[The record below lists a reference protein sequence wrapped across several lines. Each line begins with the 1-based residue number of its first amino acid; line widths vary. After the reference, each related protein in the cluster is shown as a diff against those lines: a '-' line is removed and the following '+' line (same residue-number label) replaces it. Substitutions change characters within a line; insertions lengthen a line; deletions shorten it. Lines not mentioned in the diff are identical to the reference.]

1 MTHKEIDNKIEH
13 NEKIKKKEERELNR
27 LSNARLVLAILFV
40 LGFAAYFKSDLTAGL
55 AVSAAAGLFFA
66 YFVVLFARKKE
77 DIDALETYQVVLE
90 RYRERLQGTWEN
102 LPETGFQYRD
112 MAPNKS
118 DDLDLFGERSLFQ
131 YLSVAHT
138 MSGNDALA
146 RLLVKPNLKYIA
158 ERQESVSELLRDDE
172 FALQFE
178 ALALQPNERK
188 RKREQEAEKNLRS
201 YARGESE
208 PLWPYLHWVGYGLP
222 IVTAIA
228 IVAAVIGF
236 MPLTFPLALVATQL
250 GAAILSGGAI
260 SERKQA
266 LLNFHRRLKGLQG
279 RLNLLQKTSFESF
292 YLKEMQKDLSNS
304 SAALSELNRLVSLWN
319 LRENFLL
326 YFPLCGLLAW
336 DFNCLAAIE
345 RWRKKYGSDFNRW
358 LDWIGEVEAL
368 LSLGTI
374 GRLREDAVPAE
385 IVADEKPYLDM
396 VEATHPLLA
405 SETAVKNDYHQEG
418 ETVIITG
425 SNMSGKSTFMR
436 TIGLNAVLAY
446 AGGVVCAKRF
456 AISPMH
462 ILTSMRVRDDVGQG
476 ISTFYGEILRIKE
489 MADYAKKGKPMLVL
503 IDEIFKGTNSADR
516 IIGAETAIRRLSK
529 PWIMTLVT
537 THDFELCALVEAEE
551 VNGRNQH
558 FEEHYE
564 GDNILFDYKI
574 QPGRCQTTN
583 AQALMRLAGL
593 MDETDNE
600 DRW

>member
-1 MTHKEIDNKIEH
+1 MTGKEIDNKIKQ
-13 NEKIKKKEERELNR
+13 NEKTRKREEHELNR
-27 LSNARLVLAILFV
+27 LSNIRLVLAIFFV
-40 LGFAAYFKSDLTAGL
+40 LGLAAYFKEDLTVGLVIAGIAGL
-55 AVSAAAGLFFA
+55 LFA
-66 YFVVLFARKKE
+66 YFVVLFGRKKE
-77 DIDALETYQVVLE
+77 DIDALETYKVVLE
-90 RYRERLQGTWEN
+90 RYKERLQGTWDN
-102 LPETGFQYRD
+102 LPENGSGYRK
-112 MAPNKS
+112 MAPHKS
-118 DDLDLFGERSLFQ
+118 DDLDLFGQRSLFQ

-146 RLLVKPNLKYIA
+146 RLLVKPNLTFIA
-158 ERQESVSELLRDDE
+158 ERQDSVAELLRDDD

-188 RKREQEAEKNLRS
+188 RKREQEAEKTLRS
-201 YARGESE
+201 YARGEGE
-208 PLWPYLHWVGYGLP
+208 PLWPHLHWIGYGLP
-222 IVTAIA
+222 VVTGLAIGSA
-228 IVAAVIGF
+228 VAGI
-236 MPLTFPLALVATQL
+236 MPITFPLGLVAIQL
-250 GAAILSGGAI
+250 GAAILSAGAI
-260 SERKQA
+260 ASRKQA

-292 YLKEMQKDLSNS
+292 YLTKMQKDVSNS
-304 SAALSELNRLVSLWN
+304 SAALAELNRLVSLWN

-326 YFPLCGLLAW
+326 YFPLCGLFAW

-345 RWRKKYGSDFNRW
+345 RWRNKYGDDFNRW

-374 GRLREDAVPAE
+374 GRLRGDAVLAE
-385 IVADEKPYLDM
+385 IADLDEPYLDM
-396 VEATHPLLA
+396 VEATHPLLPPK
-405 SETAVKNDYHQEG
+405 TAVKNDYHQEG

-456 AISPMH
+456 VISPMH
-462 ILTSMRVRDDVGQG
+462 VLTSMRVRDDVGQG

-489 MADYAKKGKPMLVL
+489 MADYAKKGRPMLVL

-516 IIGAETAIRRLSK
+516 IIGAETAIRRLSE

-537 THDFELCALVEAEE
+537 THDFELCALVEAQE
-551 VNGRNQH
+551 VDGRNQH

-574 QPGRCQTTN
+574 RPGRCQTTN

-593 MDETDNE
+593 MDDVDDE
-600 DRW
+600 DR